1 MRFLIFSISIMLLL
15 VSCNPTLSDTPDF
28 ISPLSTATARP
39 VINDENPSPP
49 APTIAKPD
57 QPVDS
62 LTPLKTPNSFEP
74 GPGDELK
81 QRSAAF
87 VDNAQLLILESYP
100 IQVNLQIK
108 GSLPTPCHILRV
120 AISPPDKENHIAIS
134 VYSLV
139 DPAVVCIQV
148 LQEFETSVP
157 LGAYP
162 YGHYL
167 VYVNDMLVGE
177 FDG

>member
-1 MRFLIFSISIMLLL
+1 MRFLIFSISMMLLL

-28 ISPLSTATARP
+28 ISPLSTTTARP
-39 VINDENPSPP
+39 VINNENSSPP
-49 APTIAKPD
+49 APTPAQPD

-62 LTPLKTPNSFEP
+62 LTPFKTPNSFEP

-87 VDNAQLLILESYP
+87 VDNAQLMILESDP

-108 GSLPTPCHILRV
+108 GSLPTPCHILRI